1 MSKFSFRCHSTFY
14 PPTSRAVGRRFIH
27 RPAARLG
34 VRCQSLGSGPDQ
46 FVVLAESPMTRRRD
60 LILSI
65 VTAGCWIILLA
76 IILNSIFAASG
87 LDKQTRSKDR
97 LKRSGSLM
105 ILETMGG
112 MGGAASWA
120 DRGGYRQGV

>member
-1 MSKFSFRCHSTFY
+1 
-14 PPTSRAVGRRFIH
+14 
-27 RPAARLG
+27 
-34 VRCQSLGSGPDQ
+34 
-46 FVVLAESPMTRRRD
+46 MTRRRD

-97 LKRSGSLM
+97 PKRSGSLM

-112 MGGAASWA
+112 MGGAGLTEDIAKA
-120 DRGGYRQGV
+120 FEMRR